1 MFLLIKSCLQIVLNA
16 MKKKLILIAILSTII
31 FEAFSQSMNKKIY
44 FLADTINI
52 SPPNRLLKIETISFF
67 EHHFTFFC
75 KCMPPYKSY
84 TTFSYIDKKGDK
96 KAEIVS
102 KKPDYP
108 YISFKELMDI
118 SSEHNSY
125 DLYIT
130 EVLPGNKYRTNKVHF
145 SPYRT
150 PIDDGVVVNKEN
162 Q

>member
-1 MFLLIKSCLQIVLNA
+1 
-16 MKKKLILIAILSTII
+16 MKKKLFLIAILSTII
-31 FEAFSQSMNKKIY
+31 FEAFSQSTNRKIY

-52 SPPNRLLKIETISFF
+52 SPPNRFLKIETISFF

-118 SSEHNSY
+118 SSEQNSY

-145 SPYRT
+145 VPYRT

-162 Q
+162 K